1 MNRTSYVTML
11 NERTF
16 SNCVE
21 SANTIAISGHIRP
34 DGDCVGS
41 CLGLCTYLLDQYP
54 DKQVDVYLDEIPAE
68 FLFLKNS
75 DRIRQEN
82 VDQIRYDLCISLDCS
97 DLERLNRANV
107 IFKEAIHTVNI
118 DHHITNEG
126 FGDVS
131 VVCPESS
138 ATCEVLYHLLK
149 QGQLFG
155 NGEISF
161 ECAEALYT
169 GIVHDTGVFKHSN
182 TTLEAMTTAGELIE
196 YGLNTE
202 KIINDTFF
210 KKTYIQNQIL
220 GKALL
225 ESMMILDGRMIFS
238 VVYQK
243 DFRLFEATPADTN
256 GVIDQLRI
264 TDGVHVAMFLYETE
278 TGDFKVSLRS
288 DEYVDVSVIAKEF
301 GGGGHIRAAGCTTH
315 GQMRDIVTNIAG
327 RVEDQLDAAMDEI
340 DLQ

>member
-1 MNRTSYVTML
+1 MNRNSYVTL
-11 NERTF
+11 LKERRF

-21 SANTIAISGHIRP
+21 TANTIAISGHIRP

-41 CLGLCTYLLDQYP
+41 CLGLCTFLLDQYP
-54 DKQVDVYLDEIPAE
+54 DKQVDVYLDEIPSE
-68 FLFLKNS
+68 FLFLKNA

-82 VDQIRYDLCISLDCS
+82 VDDIRYDLCISLDCS
-97 DLERLNRANV
+97 DLDRLNRARD
-107 IFKEAIHTVNI
+107 IFENAAHTVNI

-126 FGDVS
+126 FGDIS

-138 ATCEVLYHLLK
+138 ATCEVLYQLLK
-149 QGQLFG
+149 DSQLFG
-155 NGEISF
+155 CADISY

-182 TTLEAMTTAGELIE
+182 TTLEAMTAAGELIE

-202 KIINDTFF
+202 KIINDTFY

-288 DEYVDVSVIAKEF
+288 DEYVDVSAIAKEF

-315 GQMRDIVTNIAG
+315 GPMRDIVMNIAE
-327 RVEDQLDAAMDEI
+327 RVEYQLEAAKEKMD
-340 DLQ
+340 L